1 MAKFS
6 EKQQGGTGDDTLE
19 GGDRVD
25 LLIGGQGD
33 DTMYGGDS
41 GDLIRGDDGDD
52 TIYGGEGRDLIIGGE
67 GDDTLTGGEGAD
79 IFYYNGAAGD
89 DTITDFE
96 IGTDTID
103 LSRSGF
109 EYSELSITQDG
120 EDTVI
125 THPSMEGSITLQGIT
140 ATDLSESDFNMPS
153 VVPEILM
160 DSDGSANIT
169 SPTDQPTAEEDPV
182 SGITL
187 EGGEGDD
194 TIVGGAGDETIIGGD
209 GHNTLTGGGGDDTF
223 VIQYGRSVDNTITDF
238 GNGNDTIDLTAFDR
252 ISDFSDL
259 YFRQD
264 GDNTLIDL
272 TDQGGGHLILEDF
285 NAENLVEADFDF
297 HM

>member
-1 MAKFS
+1 
-6 EKQQGGTGDDTLE
+6 
-19 GGDRVD
+19 
-25 LLIGGQGD
+25 
-33 DTMYGGDS
+33 
-41 GDLIRGDDGDD
+41 
-52 TIYGGEGRDLIIGGE
+52 
-67 GDDTLTGGEGAD
+67 
-79 IFYYNGAAGD
+79 
-89 DTITDFE
+89 
-96 IGTDTID
+96 
-103 LSRSGF
+103 
-109 EYSELSITQDG
+109 
-120 EDTVI
+120 
-125 THPSMEGSITLQGIT
+125 MEGSITLQGIT

-209 GHNTLTGGGGDDTF
+209 GNNTLTGGGGDDTF